1 MSEAARPASANVI
14 LEERDGAVLTITL
27 NRPDRLNALNV
38 ELGTALA
45 AALRRASDDASVRA
59 VVLTG
64 AGRAFCGGGDVGL
77 LRDARMRTAPG
88 ELVSLVSAGK
98 EIVLLLAA
106 MQKPVLA
113 SVNGPAAGGG
123 ANLALACD
131 IRIASEQANFG
142 QSFAKLGLYPDFG
155 GTFLLPRLVGPARA
169 AELFYSGEMIP
180 AAECLRLGIYN
191 RVVPLDQL
199 AAETKSAAAA
209 LAAGPPIAA
218 RFVKQLLFGSS
229 RAELENALDD
239 EIRRQVE
246 CFNSEDFAEGLTAF
260 FEKRRPNFRGK

>member
-1 MSEAARPASANVI
+1 VI
-14 LEERDGAVLTITL
+14 LEERDGAVLTIRL

-45 AALRRASDDASVRA
+45 AALRRASTDASVRA

-77 LRDARMRTAPG
+77 LRDARTRNAPN
-88 ELVSLVSAGK
+88 ELAALVSSGK
-98 EIVLLLAA
+98 DIVLLLATLP
-106 MQKPVLA
+106 KPVLA

-131 IRIASEQANFG
+131 FRIASEQATFG

-155 GTFLLPRLVGPARA
+155 GTFYLPRLAGPSRA
-169 AELFYSGEMIP
+169 AELFYSGEMIS

-191 RVVPLDQL
+191 RVVPPDQL
-199 AAETKSAAAA
+199 AAETSAAAAA

-218 RFVKQLLFGSS
+218 RFVKQRLFGASLT
-229 RAELENALDD
+229 ELEKALDE
-239 EIRRQVE
+239 EISRQVE
-246 CFNSEDFAEGLTAF
+246 CFKSEDCAEGLAAF
-260 FEKRRPNFRGK
+260 FEKRRPQFRGK

>member
-1 MSEAARPASANVI
+1 
-14 LEERDGAVLTITL
+14 
-27 NRPDRLNALNV
+27 
-38 ELGTALA
+38 
-45 AALRRASDDASVRA
+45 
-59 VVLTG
+59 
-64 AGRAFCGGGDVGL
+64 
-77 LRDARMRTAPG
+77 
-88 ELVSLVSAGK
+88 
-98 EIVLLLAA
+98 
-106 MQKPVLA
+106 
-113 SVNGPAAGGG
+113 VNGPAAGGG